1 MNKIFTYVYSF
12 AIFSKFAFGYVSIP
26 GIPFNLGQISYIL
39 LLISCFIVNRKV
51 LGDKYLG
58 MYALFILFYFL
69 SSIVTGFEH
78 VFFTVFKQQ
87 LFILFPLYW
96 GTKILIS
103 QYKTIKPLLIPLI
116 LIGILSSIVT
126 ISQIYHSHF
135 FDILL
140 QFMHVYDGEK
150 MAMMER
156 HDLTIGQSMNGIY
169 SSPVLNGHY
178 LLFIFCMSLALIR
191 ERITFVRLVP
201 ILVLFVGIFY
211 CQQRSAF
218 LFAVM
223 AIVIFLF
230 ILMKNKIIKTSH
242 VILICILTIVVM
254 GDTIIVDDFSES
266 RISDINL
273 SDRSLL
279 FEDGIRYISNNFLLG
294 GLHQFTHV
302 YGMPPHNTIIGALMA
317 GGIIGGGILI
327 YMMFAQMNYAYKKC
341 KRHKNVLQYVF
352 TIAFIALIGDSMF
365 HNTGYVQG
373 DEATF
378 IVWALILM
386 SYNFKRDENYIR
398 K

>member
-12 AIFSKFAFGYVSIP
+12 AIFSRFAFGYVGIP

-39 LLISCFIVNRKV
+39 LLISCFVVNRKV
-51 LGDKYLG
+51 WGDKYLG
-58 MYALFILFYFL
+58 MYVLFILFYFL
-69 SSIVTGFEH
+69 SSIITGFEH
-78 VFFTVFKQQ
+78 VFFKVFKLQ
-87 LFILFPLYW
+87 LFVLFPLYW

-126 ISQIYHSHF
+126 ISQVYQSHF
-135 FDILL
+135 FDTML
-140 QFMHVYDGEK
+140 QFMHVYEGEK
-150 MAMMER
+150 MEMMER
-156 HDLTIGQSMNGIY
+156 RDLTVGQSMSGIY

-178 LLFIFCMSLALIR
+178 LLFIFCMSLSLIR
-191 ERITFVRLVP
+191 ERINLVRLVP
-201 ILVLFVGIFY
+201 ILILFVGIFY

-223 AIVIFLF
+223 AFVIFLF
-230 ILMKNKIIKTSH
+230 VLMKSKIIKTSH
-242 VILICILTIVVM
+242 VILISILILLVM
-254 GDTIIVDDFSES
+254 GNTMLVDDFSES

-273 SDRSLL
+273 SDRSQL
-279 FEDGIRYISNNFLLG
+279 FEDGIRYVSNNFLIG
-294 GLHQFTHV
+294 GLHQFTHI
-302 YGMPPHNTIIGALMA
+302 YGMPPHNTIIGAFMA
-317 GGIIGGGILI
+317 GGIIGGAVLI

-341 KRHKNVLQYVF
+341 KRHKNILQYVF
-352 TIAFIALIGDSMF
+352 MITFIALIGDSMF

-386 SYNFKRDENYIR
+386 SYNFKRDENYIC

>member
-1 MNKIFTYVYSF
+1 MKIIFTYVYSL
-12 AIFSKFAFGYVSIP
+12 AICSKFAFGFVKIP
-26 GIPFNLGQISYIL
+26 GIPLNLGQISYIL
-39 LLISCFIVNRKV
+39 LFISCFIVNRKV
-51 LGDKYLG
+51 CGDKFLG

-69 SSIVTGFEH
+69 SSIITGFEH
-78 VFFTVFKQQ
+78 VFFDVFKLQ
-87 LFILFPLYW
+87 LFVLFPLYL

-116 LIGILSSIVT
+116 FIGVLSSIVT

-135 FDILL
+135 FDSLL
-140 QFMHVYDGEK
+140 QFMHVYDGER

-156 HDLTIGQSMNGIY
+156 HDSTIGQSMNGIY

-191 ERITFVRLVP
+191 ERITLVRLVP
-201 ILVLFVGIFY
+201 ISILFVGIFY

-223 AIVIFLF
+223 AVVIFLLV
-230 ILMKNKIIKTSH
+230 LMKNKIIKTSH
-242 VILICILTIVVM
+242 VIFICTLILLLM
-254 GDTIIVDDFSES
+254 GNTMMVDDFSES
-266 RISDINL
+266 RLSEINL
-273 SDRSLL
+273 SDRSQL
-279 FEDGIRYISNNFLLG
+279 FEDGIMYVSNNLLLG
-294 GLHQFTHV
+294 GLHQFTHI
-302 YGMPPHNTIIGALMA
+302 YGMPPHNTIISAFMA
-317 GGIIGGGILI
+317 GGIIGGAVLI

-341 KRHKNVLQYVF
+341 KRHKNILQYVF
-352 TIAFIALIGDSMF
+352 MITFFALIGDSMF

-386 SYNFKRDENYIR
+386 SYNFKRDENNIC